1 MTPLDENRE
10 VSCYQADKFL
20 MYALLVAQDSDEAA
34 ILTVVLQR
42 AGFGVRLLQ
51 ELDRL
56 IPSWKD
62 QSSEL
67 ILISLRHSY
76 PANKLSSQINTLR
89 AQSEVP
95 IVVIGNF
102 FDEDVQINLLDNGVD
117 LCFSRPYSARMLIA
131 KLRALLRRVRE
142 APSFRPVA
150 LNVNGVIL
158 DPVTHTVRI
167 REAVPIRLTQLE
179 YRLLYTFMLHPG
191 QVITTVNLIET
202 VWGFNGQ
209 GGRDLVRGLV
219 RRLRNKIEIRPAEPE
234 YIHSVPGV
242 GYVFNPH

>member
-1 MTPLDENRE
+1 M
-10 VSCYQADKFL
+10 F
-20 MYALLVAQDSDEAA
+20 ALLVATDSDEAA

-56 IPSWKD
+56 TSSWKD

-67 ILISLRHSY
+67 ILISLRHGY
-76 PANKLSSQINTLR
+76 PANKLASQVNTLR

-95 IVVIGNF
+95 IIVIAHF

-117 LCFSRPYSARMLIA
+117 LCVSRPYSARMLIA
-131 KLRALLRRVRE
+131 RLRALLRRVRE

-150 LNVNGVIL
+150 LTVSGFTL
-158 DPVTHTVRI
+158 DPATHTVQI
-167 REAVPIRLTQLE
+167 RESELIRLTQLE

-191 QVITTVNLIET
+191 QVIPAANLIEY

-219 RRLRNKIEIRPAEPE
+219 RRLRNKIEICPAEPDF
-234 YIHSVPGV
+234 IRSVPGV
-242 GYVFNPH
+242 GYVFNPQ

>member
-1 MTPLDENRE
+1 VTPLDVNRE
-10 VSCYQADKFL
+10 VSCYQVGKIP
-20 MYALLVAQDSDEAA
+20 MVALLVAQDSDEVA

-56 IPSWKD
+56 LPSWKD

-67 ILISLRHSY
+67 ILIALRHAY
-76 PANKLSSQINTLR
+76 PANKLASQVNTLR

-117 LCFSRPYSARMLIA
+117 LCVSRPYSSRMLIA

-150 LNVNGVIL
+150 LNVNGFIL
-158 DPVTHTVRI
+158 DPATHTVQI
-167 REAVPIRLTQLE
+167 RESEPTRLTQLE

-191 QVITTVNLIET
+191 QVIPTANLIEY

-209 GGRDLVRGLV
+209 GGRDLARGLV
-219 RRLRNKIEIRPAEPE
+219 RRLRNKIEIRPSEPE

-242 GYVFNPH
+242 GYVFNSL

>member
-10 VSCYQADKFL
+10 VSCYQVDKYP
-20 MYALLVAQDSDEAA
+20 MNALLVAQDSDEAA
-34 ILTVVLQR
+34 VLTVVLRR

-67 ILISLRHSY
+67 ILISLRHGY
-76 PANKLSSQINTLR
+76 PANKLSSQINALR
-89 AQSEVP
+89 AHSEVP
-95 IVVIGNF
+95 IIVIGSF
-102 FDEDVQINLLDNGVD
+102 SDEDVQINLLDNGAD
-117 LCFSRPYSARMLIA
+117 LCFSRPYSVRMLIA
-131 KLRALLRRVRE
+131 MLRALLRRVRE
-142 APSFRPVA
+142 APSFRPVE
-150 LNVNGVIL
+150 LNVNGVVL

-167 REAVPIRLTQLE
+167 REAAPIHLTQLE

-191 QVITTVNLIET
+191 QVIPTVNLVEN

-219 RRLRNKIEIRPAEPE
+219 RRLRYKIENRPAEPE
-234 YIHSVPGV
+234 YIHSIPGV
-242 GYVFNPH
+242 GYVFSPS

>member
-1 MTPLDENRE
+1 M
-10 VSCYQADKFL
+10 F
-20 MYALLVAQDSDEAA
+20 ALLVAQDFDEGA
-34 ILTVVLQR
+34 ILSVVLQR

-67 ILISLRHSY
+67 ILISLRHGY
-76 PANKLSSQINTLR
+76 PANKLASQVNSLR

-95 IVVIGNF
+95 IIVIGNF
-102 FDEDVQINLLDNGVD
+102 IDEDAQINLLDNGVD

-131 KLRALLRRVRE
+131 RLRALLRRVRD

-150 LNVNGVIL
+150 LIVNGFTL
-158 DPVTHTVRI
+158 DPATHTVQI
-167 REAVPIRLTQLE
+167 RDAAPIHLTQLE

-191 QVITTVNLIET
+191 QVIPTTNLIEN

-209 GGRDLVRGLV
+209 GGRDLARGLV
-219 RRLRNKIEIRPAEPE
+219 RRLRSKIENKPGAPE

-242 GYVFNPH
+242 GYVFNAL